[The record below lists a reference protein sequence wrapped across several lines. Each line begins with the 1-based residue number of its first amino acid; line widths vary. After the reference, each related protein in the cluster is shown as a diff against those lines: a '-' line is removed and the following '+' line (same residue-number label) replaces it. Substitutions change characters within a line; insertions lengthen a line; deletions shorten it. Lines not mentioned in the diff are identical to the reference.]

1 MLVLTQPKTF
11 VVSAEGGAS
20 VGDSVIIAS
29 TSCEDESAANRL
41 VFPVVASGE
50 SLQTTV
56 TVGVEDIEPST
67 PRAWF
72 LFYRFVHE
80 KPAVTS
86 ILMEVDGFTSAEAL
100 TVSVG
105 DKLKAVVKKE
115 KQYAFATAQGA
126 RAGDRVALGCSCE
139 SLLTPMEELNASA
152 TATLVLATKP
162 TCAVGV
168 CYKFREEPEVF
179 YSWAMTAY
187 ELSSLNGQSAFT
199 KDVVSGERYVFSF
212 EGSSSTEDEFK
223 LVAADADC
231 AATLHDYSDSFGA
244 VLPDIAVEGA
254 MDSEDGSYTIL
265 RLGGSGD
272 LTAYFP
278 SMQASMVNGKWTG
291 LNAILVDGVYAY
303 IQKYEPSARFLHLTE
318 KIAVEAGATLKLVH
332 ATEMEV
338 VASLNAYRANVTLP
352 LTTTSEGLLKL
363 CYAFAGDAFF
373 AYDEY
378 QFRVRQVSPS
388 TLSVSGTPGHTLLK
402 AMKNVVALAGLN
414 LESGDKLLL
423 VQPTE
428 RCSAVPAAEV
438 TMTVEDGVASVVVD
452 ASLEGSYR
460 LCYKFGE
467 IGIQNT
473 AAVVDVVGASV
484 TGQTSEYNAWF
495 SVANQAHAITYTTP
509 KSEAFEQERVPYFAT
524 MANSG
529 YHVTGVLDSLMKPEG
544 ELILYA
550 TSAANAVF
558 TFSTAHAADV
568 LSRVEQFVVTIE
580 NHQLSAVTLEV
591 TLKTGASSMMKTV
604 TELVDGVNRVV
615 FDASVA
621 GWSALTFS
629 APVSYTIKVSSSSI
643 SIFNFQR
650 TYSTLVFAVEGAESL
665 KYVREACSEEPVA
678 SAVMAVGED
687 RTVRWLFTEGSAT
700 EQWKLCYAIG
710 ASGFVGAGV
719 EFTPEG
725 KEFLGYA
732 VSLLEQKQ
740 RIESLYG
747 ESRSTIA
754 PVHFSVSTQRYPF
767 TEDAFLEMLQQNQEN
782 RYQYT
787 LKETSMDG
795 VIDDV
800 YDHRADI
807 GVIFLTKLTEKIV
820 CRLLDGRELTF
831 HELAAVPPCVY
842 VRKGHPLTQLEHVS
856 EADLEGYPYSSFEQA
871 QGVAVDFS
879 EELPMVSMRK
889 PSKAIIVNNRSTA
902 MNVLANTDAYST
914 GSGLLAEHLSPA
926 NVVTIPLADKDP
938 VRLGWIY
945 PQNAKLSSH
954 AEEFVRLLE
963 QSIQRSIAYTSSL
976 HRQIVGK

>member
-1 MLVLTQPKTF
+1 
-11 VVSAEGGAS
+11 
-20 VGDSVIIAS
+20 
-29 TSCEDESAANRL
+29 
-41 VFPVVASGE
+41 
-50 SLQTTV
+50 
-56 TVGVEDIEPST
+56 
-67 PRAWF
+67 
-72 LFYRFVHE
+72 
-80 KPAVTS
+80 
-86 ILMEVDGFTSAEAL
+86 
-100 TVSVG
+100 
-105 DKLKAVVKKE
+105 
-115 KQYAFATAQGA
+115 
-126 RAGDRVALGCSCE
+126 
-139 SLLTPMEELNASA
+139 
-152 TATLVLATKP
+152 
-162 TCAVGV
+162 
-168 CYKFREEPEVF
+168 
-179 YSWAMTAY
+179 
-187 ELSSLNGQSAFT
+187 
-199 KDVVSGERYVFSF
+199 
-212 EGSSSTEDEFK
+212 
-223 LVAADADC
+223 
-231 AATLHDYSDSFGA
+231 
-244 VLPDIAVEGA
+244 

-402 AMKNVVALAGLN
+402 AMKNVVELAGLN

-438 TMTVEDGVASVVVD
+438 TMTVEDGVASAVVD

-591 TLKTGASSMMKTV
+591 TLKTGASSVMKTV

-678 SAVMAVGED
+678 SAVMPVGED

-719 EFTPEG
+719 EFNMRVGEVTELVPLVG
-725 KEFLGYA
+725 AANRVAAMYA
-732 VSLLEQKQ
+732 AGLEPWDVHVRDLLSG
-740 RIESLYG
+740 RI
-747 ESRSTIA
+747 T
-754 PVHFSVSTQRYPF
+754 
-767 TEDAFLEMLQQNQEN
+767 
-782 RYQYT
+782 
-787 LKETSMDG
+787 
-795 VIDDV
+795 
-800 YDHRADI
+800 
-807 GVIFLTKLTEKIV
+807 
-820 CRLLDGRELTF
+820 
-831 HELAAVPPCVY
+831 
-842 VRKGHPLTQLEHVS
+842 
-856 EADLEGYPYSSFEQA
+856 LEGFR
-871 QGVAVDFS
+871 F
-879 EELPMVSMRK
+879 
-889 PSKAIIVNNRSTA
+889 T
-902 MNVLANTDAYST
+902 
-914 GSGLLAEHLSPA
+914 
-926 NVVTIPLADKDP
+926 
-938 VRLGWIY
+938 VR
-945 PQNAKLSSH
+945 
-954 AEEFVRLLE
+954 
-963 QSIQRSIAYTSSL
+963 
-976 HRQIVGK
+976 

>member
-1 MLVLTQPKTF
+1 M
-11 VVSAEGGAS
+11 
-20 VGDSVIIAS
+20 
-29 TSCEDESAANRL
+29 
-41 VFPVVASGE
+41 FPVVASGE

-56 TVGVEDIEPST
+56 TVGVEGIEPST

-72 LFYRFVHE
+72 LCYRFVHE
-80 KPAVTS
+80 KPAMTS

-402 AMKNVVALAGLN
+402 AMKNVVALTGLN

-438 TMTVEDGVASVVVD
+438 TMTVEDGVASAVVD

-591 TLKTGASSMMKTV
+591 TLKTGASSVMKTV

-678 SAVMAVGED
+678 SAVMPVGED

-719 EFTPEG
+719 EFNMRVGEVTELVPLVGAANRVGAAMYGAGLEPWDVHVRDLLSGRITLEG
-725 KEFLGYA
+725 FLLKVLVGMLSYADVLESARVWCMARTA
-732 VSLLEQKQ
+732 VS
-740 RIESLYG
+740 R
-747 ESRSTIA
+747 
-754 PVHFSVSTQRYPF
+754 
-767 TEDAFLEMLQQNQEN
+767 
-782 RYQYT
+782 
-787 LKETSMDG
+787 
-795 VIDDV
+795 
-800 YDHRADI
+800 
-807 GVIFLTKLTEKIV
+807 
-820 CRLLDGRELTF
+820 
-831 HELAAVPPCVY
+831 
-842 VRKGHPLTQLEHVS
+842 
-856 EADLEGYPYSSFEQA
+856 
-871 QGVAVDFS
+871 
-879 EELPMVSMRK
+879 
-889 PSKAIIVNNRSTA
+889 
-902 MNVLANTDAYST
+902 
-914 GSGLLAEHLSPA
+914 
-926 NVVTIPLADKDP
+926 
-938 VRLGWIY
+938 
-945 PQNAKLSSH
+945 
-954 AEEFVRLLE
+954 
-963 QSIQRSIAYTSSL
+963 
-976 HRQIVGK
+976 